1 MLNKFHGI
9 RNEEYEKKEKNS
21 VFFGKFRKKRR
32 RREKKKEICPSS
44 PVLTGRLE
52 LFSIINQCHA
62 SLVVAVE
69 SATRTTFTMTDDV
82 QNYLLYREGGEV
94 RRNGSEKTAWKEIMA
109 EPVKR

>member
-9 RNEEYEKKEKNS
+9 RNEEYEKKEKIPYFSKNLERR
-21 VFFGKFRKKRR
+21 GGGGRRKK
-32 RREKKKEICPSS
+32 KSVLPSCI
-44 PVLTGRLE
+44 LTGRLE

-82 QNYLLYREGGEV
+82 QNYLLYREGG
-94 RRNGSEKTAWKEIMA
+94 GSEEKWK
-109 EPVKR
+109 